1 VPCAYLCAGK
11 KLAGR
16 GHYVEKLLKGR
27 IPLKGQIPLKGESP
41 ATKSSKS
48 TKMPESQLLILFLA
62 IVQMESAGD
71 LNARNGSAV
80 GPAQIQPAVVKDIQN
95 WGHQASL
102 KDRSTLDGSFR
113 LFVLYTDR
121 WVARHRLPDTP
132 QTRANIWRHGPN
144 SKYALKGESTKY
156 ALKVQSMVNDPS
168 LGWAHPNSRK
178 WFNDRGKHDL
188 RR

>member
-1 VPCAYLCAGK
+1 
-11 KLAGR
+11 
-16 GHYVEKLLKGR
+16 VENRLKGR
-27 IPLKGQIPLKGESP
+27 IPLKGKSALKGESP
-41 ATKSSKS
+41 STKSSKS

-62 IVQMESAGD
+62 IVQMESSGD

-113 LFVLYTDR
+113 LFCLYTDR

-144 SKYALKGESTKY
+144 SRYALKGESTKY
-156 ALKVQSMVNDPS
+156 SLKVES
-168 LGWAHPNSRK
+168 LIKDQQLSWAKPNCLK
-178 WFNDRGKHDL
+178 WLNDRRKHDL

>member
-1 VPCAYLCAGK
+1 MEN
-11 KLAGR
+11 R
-16 GHYVEKLLKGR
+16 LKG
-27 IPLKGQIPLKGESP
+27 PIPLKGESALKGESP
-41 ATKSSKS
+41 STKSSKS

-62 IVQMESAGD
+62 IVQMESSGD

-113 LFVLYTDR
+113 LFCLYTDR

-144 SKYALKGESTKY
+144 SKYALKGISTKY
-156 ALKVQSMVNDPS
+156 ALKVES
-168 LGWAHPNSRK
+168 LIKDEDLSWAHPNSRK
-178 WFNDRGKHDL
+178 WLNDRRKRNLGS
-188 RR
+188 

>member
-1 VPCAYLCAGK
+1 VPCTYPCAGK
-11 KLAGR
+11 RLAGR
-16 GHYVEKLLKGR
+16 GHYGETVLKAKS
-27 IPLKGQIPLKGESP
+27 PLKRKSALKGESP
-41 ATKSSKS
+41 EF
-48 TKMPESQLLILFLA
+48 MPESQLLILFLA
-62 IVQMESAGD
+62 IVQMESSGD

-80 GPAQIQPAVVKDIQN
+80 GPAQIQPAVVKDIQS

-144 SKYALKGESTKY
+144 SKYALKGESSKY
-156 ALKVQSMVNDPS
+156 ALKVESLVKDPS

-178 WFNDRGKHDL
+178 WLADRGKRDL

>member
-1 VPCAYLCAGK
+1 MPFFNFPHRYRACLRFPIRKELG
-11 KLAGR
+11 
-16 GHYVEKLLKGR
+16 
-27 IPLKGQIPLKGESP
+27 
-41 ATKSSKS
+41 
-48 TKMPESQLLILFLA
+48 MPEAQLLILFLA
-62 IVQMESAGD
+62 IVQMESSGD

-102 KDRSTLDGSFR
+102 KDRSSLDGSFR
-113 LFVLYTDR
+113 LFCLYTDR

-144 SKYALKGESTKY
+144 SKYALKGISTKY
-156 ALKVQSMVNDPS
+156 ALKVES
-168 LGWAHPNSRK
+168 LIKDQHLSWAKPNCLK
-178 WFNDRGKHDL
+178 WLNDRRKHDL

>member
-1 VPCAYLCAGK
+1 
-11 KLAGR
+11 
-16 GHYVEKLLKGR
+16 VEKLLKRR
-27 IPLKGQIPLKGESP
+27 IPLKDKSALKGESP
-41 ATKSSKS
+41 AFMT
-48 TKMPESQLLILFLA
+48 ESQLLILFLA
-62 IVQMESAGD
+62 IVQMESSGD

-95 WGHQASL
+95 WGHKASL
-102 KDRSTLDGSFR
+102 KDRSSLDGSFR
-113 LFVLYTDR
+113 LFCLYTDR

-144 SKYALKGESTKY
+144 SKYALRGISTKY
-156 ALKVQSMVNDPS
+156 ALKVESMVNNPS

-178 WFNDRGKHDL
+178 WLADRGKRDL

>member
-1 VPCAYLCAGK
+1 MWKTA
-11 KLAGR
+11 
-16 GHYVEKLLKGR
+16 LKNKS
-27 IPLKGQIPLKGESP
+27 PLKRKSALKGESP

-71 LNARNGSAV
+71 LSARNGSAV

-102 KDRSTLDGSFR
+102 KDRSSLDGSFR
-113 LFVLYTDR
+113 LFCLYTDR

-144 SKYALKGESTKY
+144 SQYALKGQSTKY
-156 ALKVQSMVNDPS
+156 SLKVES
-168 LGWAHPNSRK
+168 LIKDQHLSWAKPNCLK
-178 WFNDRGKHDL
+178 WLNDRWKHNL
-188 RR
+188 GR

>member
-1 VPCAYLCAGK
+1 MPGAGIRWK
-11 KLAGR
+11 TA
-16 GHYVEKLLKGR
+16 LKAKS
-27 IPLKGQIPLKGESP
+27 PLKAKSALKGESS
-41 ATKSSKS
+41 AF
-48 TKMPESQLLILFLA
+48 MPESQLLILFLA

-80 GPAQIQPAVVKDIQN
+80 GPAQIQPAVVADVQA
-95 WGHQASL
+95 WGHKASL
-102 KDRSTLDGSFR
+102 KDRSSLDGSFR
-113 LFVLYTDR
+113 LFCLYTDR

-156 ALKVQSMVNDPS
+156 SLKVES
-168 LGWAHPNSRK
+168 LIKDEDLSWAHPNSRK
-178 WFNDRGKHDL
+178 WLNDRGKHNL

>member
-1 VPCAYLCAGK
+1 MPFFNFLDRYRACLRFPIWKELG
-11 KLAGR
+11 
-16 GHYVEKLLKGR
+16 
-27 IPLKGQIPLKGESP
+27 
-41 ATKSSKS
+41 
-48 TKMPESQLLILFLA
+48 MPEAQLLILFLA

-80 GPAQIQPAVVKDIQN
+80 GPAQIQPAVVKDVQS

-113 LFVLYTDR
+113 LFCLYTDR

-144 SKYALKGESTKY
+144 SKYALKGISTKY

-178 WFNDRGKHDL
+178 WLTDRGKRDL

>member
-1 VPCAYLCAGK
+1 
-11 KLAGR
+11 
-16 GHYVEKLLKGR
+16 
-27 IPLKGQIPLKGESP
+27 
-41 ATKSSKS
+41 
-48 TKMPESQLLILFLA
+48 MPEAQLLILFLA

-113 LFVLYTDR
+113 LFQLYTDR
-121 WVARHRLPDTP
+121 WVARHKLPDTP

-156 ALKVQSMVNDPS
+156 SLKVES
-168 LGWAHPNSRK
+168 LIKDQHLSWAKPNCLK
-178 WFNDRGKHDL
+178 WLNDRRKHNL

>member
-1 VPCAYLCAGK
+1 
-11 KLAGR
+11 
-16 GHYVEKLLKGR
+16 
-27 IPLKGQIPLKGESP
+27 
-41 ATKSSKS
+41 
-48 TKMPESQLLILFLA
+48 MPESQLLILFLA

-71 LNARNGSAV
+71 LNAKNGSAV
-80 GPAQIQPAVVKDIQN
+80 GPAQIQPAVVADVQA

-102 KDRSTLDGSFR
+102 SDRSTLDGSFR

-144 SKYALKGESTKY
+144 SRYALKGESSKY
-156 ALKVQSMVNDPS
+156 ALKVQSMVDDPDLS
-168 LGWAHPNSRK
+168 WAHPNSRK
-178 WFNDRGKHDL
+178 WLNDRRKHDL

>member
-1 VPCAYLCAGK
+1 MPGARLWWK
-11 KLAGR
+11 SS
-16 GHYVEKLLKGR
+16 LKR
-27 IPLKGQIPLKGESP
+27 KSPLKAQSP
-41 ATKSSKS
+41 NFMA
-48 TKMPESQLLILFLA
+48 ESQLLILFLA
-62 IVQMESAGD
+62 IVQMESSGD

-80 GPAQIQPAVVKDIQN
+80 GPAQIQPAVVKDVQA

-102 KDRSTLDGSFR
+102 KDRSSLDGSFR

-144 SKYALKGESTKY
+144 SQYALKGQSTRY
-156 ALKVQSMVNDPS
+156 SLKVES
-168 LGWAHPNSRK
+168 LVQDEGLSWAHPNSRK
-178 WFNDRGKHDL
+178 WLNDRRKHNL

>member
-1 VPCAYLCAGK
+1 M
-11 KLAGR
+11 
-16 GHYVEKLLKGR
+16 EKLLKGR

-80 GPAQIQPAVVKDIQN
+80 GPAQIQPAVVKDIQS

-102 KDRSTLDGSFR
+102 KDRSSLDGSFR
-113 LFVLYTDR
+113 LFCLYTDR

-132 QTRANIWRHGPN
+132 QIRANIWRHGPN
-144 SKYALKGESTKY
+144 SQYALKGQSTKY
-156 ALKVQSMVNDPS
+156 SLKVES
-168 LGWAHPNSRK
+168 LIKDEDLSWAHPNSRK
-178 WFNDRGKHDL
+178 WFNDRGKRNL
-188 RR
+188 GS

>member
-1 VPCAYLCAGK
+1 VRTPAR
-11 KLAGR
+11 GR
-16 GHYVEKLLKGR
+16 GLQGARLLGKSYLKAKS
-27 IPLKGQIPLKGESP
+27 PLKRKSALKGESP

-62 IVQMESAGD
+62 IVQMESSGD

-80 GPAQIQPAVVKDIQN
+80 GPAQIQPAVVKDVQS

-102 KDRSTLDGSFR
+102 SDRSTLDGSFR

-121 WVARHRLPDTP
+121 WVARHKLPDTP

-144 SKYALKGESTKY
+144 SRYALKGESSKY

-178 WFNDRGKHDL
+178 WLADRGKRDL